1 MAIMAA
7 LLGSGSFYATNTL
20 AFSYATNTLGV
31 YRLAMINATLVAAV
45 VPILVNLLV
54 GRVDASWGPDR
65 VTMAGG
71 INTAPAAW
79 PLFAP
84 DRHRPG
90 MGHHLGRVHRHRTAV
105 HHLRGDGQ
113 HSH

>member
-1 MAIMAA
+1 MAA